1 MRTCRYIDR
10 ESLIKE
16 ALKEYLY
23 TIYETQSVRNKYG
36 KSKINFKS
44 ILKGEDK
51 NEKSKKRVI

>member
-16 ALKEYLY
+16 VLKEYLY
-23 TIYETQSVRNKYG
+23 TIYETQNVRNKYG
-36 KSKINFKS
+36 KSEINFKS